1 MWWIILWILAF
12 IVLVILHEF
21 WHFTA
26 AKKSWVKVKEFWLWL
41 PPKIKTLW
49 TDKSGTEYTL
59 NWIPLWGFVQLK
71 WEDWTNDEENKDPDS
86 FTKAKLWKKLI
97 IVLAWV
103 TMNCLTAW
111 VIFTICFSI
120 WIKPMSVL
128 PEWYFGIYSES
139 YITPTVTFLQK
150 QWFISWDI
158 IDWDIYV
165 SSIVEGGI
173 AENIWLESW
182 AIITSINGVKL
193 TQKNIAE
200 TLQNI
205 SNKKNNV
212 LEYKFSWEDALHLSQ
227 FDCWDDC
234 KLGIVYN
241 TTPWNYEVLE
251 IKYPVHKAML
261 VALNEIKAEW
271 NLTMDNLKRI
281 WWMFKQW
288 EATQAINAL
297 SGPVAIVKV
306 GQLLFENMGFWS
318 FLWFAGMI
326 SIALAI
332 MNVLPIPALDWWRFW
347 ALIIQKVFRIKEE
360 KFSMVEWYVNMA
372 FFWFLMIVWVLIM
385 IKDTQFWWLHIPFFS

>member
-205 SNKKNNV
+205 SNTKNNV

>member
-49 TDKSGTEYTL
+49 TDKSWTEYTL

-111 VIFTICFSI
+111 VIFTICFSV

-165 SSIVEGGI
+165 SQVVENGVADNLWI
-173 AENIWLESW
+173 QSW
-182 AIITSINGVKL
+182 AIITSINWTKL
-193 TQKNIAE
+193 TQKNISE
-200 TLQNI
+200 TLSSI
-205 SNKKNNV
+205 SNTKNNV
-212 LEYKFSWEDALHLSQ
+212 LEYKYSWEDSLHLSQ

-234 KLGIVYN
+234 KLWIAYH
-241 TTPWNYEVLE
+241 TTPWNYEILD
-251 IKYPVHKAML
+251 IKFPVHTAML
-261 VALNEIKAEW
+261 VALKEIKAEW

-281 WWMFKQW
+281 WWFFKQW
-288 EATQAINAL
+288 EATQALNSL
-297 SGPVAIVKV
+297 SGPVAIVYVAKK
-306 GQLLFENMGFWS
+306 LFENTWFWS

-326 SIALAI
+326 SVALAI

-360 KFSMVEWYVNMA
+360 KFSTVEWYVNWF
-372 FFWFLMIVWVLIM
+372 FFWLLMIIWVIIM
-385 IKDTQFWWLHIPFFS
+385 IKDSLLIPSFS